1 MAQERLCSRASFSC
15 MGPLGVQPGLI
26 TPHRAV
32 APRQAACIRNDG
44 SWGAEQMQAE
54 GSCLVL
60 CPVPLG
66 WALPCLPA
74 LPLSVSLTASE
85 MERML
90 LSFAEGFRV

>member
-1 MAQERLCSRASFSC
+1 

-32 APRQAACIRNDG
+32 APRRAACIQNDG
-44 SWGAEQMQAE
+44 SWGVEQMQAE
-54 GSCLVL
+54 GSCLVFY
-60 CPVPLG
+60 PMPLG

-74 LPLSVSLTASE
+74 LSVSLTPLE

-90 LSFAEGFRV
+90 LSFAEGFRG